1 MINGQSRVFAA
12 VTSPIV
18 DGGQY
23 SIRRVVDQWVQ
34 VDAQILCDGHDVIQ
48 GELQFKKSTDKEWQ
62 AHRIWSYAEDKWR
75 GRFKVTSQGY
85 WEYRVAGWVDHGL
98 TWREG
103 LQKKA
108 FDGQHVKTELHDGLV
123 ILEAILKASKGNKE
137 TSAYLKNLIAL
148 IQDDIQYE
156 KALHTALSN
165 ELQHILYTH
174 PEKKWTSHSKSYQVY
189 VDRKKA
195 SFSAWYEFFPRSASE
210 VSGVHGTFKDCER
223 LLPRVKEL
231 GFDVLYFPPIH
242 PIGEINRKGKNNATL
257 AEPGDVGSPWGIGS
271 HHGGHDAVHPELG
284 TLSDYKKLI
293 QKARDM
299 DIEIAMDL
307 ALQCAPDHPWVKAH
321 PAWFKWRSDGTVQYA
336 ENPPKKYQDILPIY
350 FETEDWKALWTAIR
364 DVTLYWV
371 KQGVTIFRVDNPHTK
386 PFAFWEWLI
395 AEVKKDHPDII
406 FLAEAFTRS
415 ALMVHLGKIGFTQSY
430 TYFSWKNS
438 KYELIDYMHELTSGT
453 PANVFRPNFWPNTPD
468 INTFPMQNGNQT
480 LYMIRIFLAATLSS
494 SYGMYGPAYEMLIH
508 EAMPGKEEYY
518 RSEKYELY
526 HWDWAARN
534 PLTML
539 ITILNKIRNAHPA
552 FQETNN
558 WENVTVQNEHLI
570 AYYKQNDDGSD
581 KILCVVNLNPYE
593 KQSGNLHAPLH
604 RLGIH
609 AGQQFVVRDLI
620 SGNSWIW
627 TQEWNYVALD
637 PGLPFHLFEVRV

>member
-1 MINGQSRVFAA
+1 MVDGQHRVFAT
-12 VTSPIV
+12 VISPIV

-23 SIRRVVDQWVQ
+23 TIRRVVGQSVQ
-34 VDAQILCDGHDVIQ
+34 VEAQILCDGHDVIQ
-48 GELQFKKSTDKEWQ
+48 GELQFKKSTDKEWR
-62 AHRIWSYAEDKWR
+62 ALRIWSHSEDRWS
-75 GRFKVTSQGY
+75 GRFNVDVQGL
-85 WEYRVAGWVDHGL
+85 WVYRVTGWVDHGL

-108 FDGQHVKTELHDGLV
+108 HDGQMVKTELHDGLP
-123 ILEAILKASKGNKE
+123 ILEHILKVSKNNKE
-137 TSAYLKNLIAL
+137 TVAYLKKLIDL
-148 IQDDIQYE
+148 IQDDHAYDQ
-156 KALHTALSN
+156 AVHTALSN
-165 ELQHILYTH
+165 ELQHILYTY
-174 PEKKWTSHSKSYQVY
+174 PEKKFISPSKVYQVY

-195 SFSAWYEFFPRSASE
+195 SFSAWYEFFPRSTSKEA
-210 VSGVHGTFKDCER
+210 GVHGTFKDCEH

-242 PIGEINRKGKNNATL
+242 PIGEINRKGKNNATN

-271 HHGGHDAVHPELG
+271 RLGGHDAIHPELG
-284 TLSDYKKLI
+284 TLADYKTLI
-293 QKARDM
+293 QKARDL
-299 DIEIAMDL
+299 DIEVAMDL

-321 PAWFKWRSDGTVQYA
+321 PSWFKWRSDGTVQYA

-364 DVTLYWV
+364 DVTLYWI

-386 PFAFWEWLI
+386 PFVFWEWLI

-415 ALMVHLGKIGFTQSY
+415 ALMYHLGKIGFTQSY

-438 KYELIDYMHELTSGT
+438 KQELIDYMRELTTGT
-453 PANVFRPNFWPNTPD
+453 PGNVFRPNFWPNTPD

-480 LYMIRIFLAATLSS
+480 LYRIRIFLAATLSS

-508 EAMPGKEEYY
+508 QAMPGKEEYY

-526 HWDWAARN
+526 HWDWTARN

-539 ITILNKIRNAHPA
+539 ITMLNKIRKAHPA
-552 FQETNN
+552 FHETNN
-558 WENVTVQNEHLI
+558 WENVAVQNDHLI
-570 AYYKQNDDGSD
+570 AYYKQNEDGSD

-593 KQSGNLHAPLH
+593 KQSGNLQVPLY
-604 RLGIH
+604 RLGIQPGH
-609 AGQQFVVRDLI
+609 YFVVRDLI
-620 SGNSWIW
+620 SGNSWNWI
-627 TQEWNYVALD
+627 QEWNYVALD
-637 PGLPFHLFEVRV
+637 PGLPFHLFEVKV